1 MNPKMQA
8 MLMSYFRAAMATVI
22 AMYLSGNTNPK
33 ALLAAGLAAVAGP
46 LLKALDPKA
55 KEFGVKAKDDYSK

>member
-1 MNPKMQA
+1 
-8 MLMSYFRAAMATVI
+8 MSYFRAAMATVI
-22 AMYLSGNTNPK
+22 AMYLAGNTNPK
-33 ALLAAGLAAVAGP
+33 ALAAAGLAAVAGP